1 MELKKQ
7 QQVET
12 LGEIAPCLFSMSD
25 RSYEVYGRDMEIQSA
40 LEVLA
45 RKQKA
50 NPILVGL
57 PGVGK
62 TSIVEGIVKRIHEG
76 SVPDVLMG
84 REVFTIDLAL
94 LGTDILQMKN
104 AIDHVID
111 QNGILFIDEIHTV
124 IGAGKTHGGL
134 DFAQVLKPHLTNG
147 LLTCIGATTYDEY
160 KKYFGEDGAFAR
172 RFSKIDVKEPTIEQ
186 AISLLKKSRESY
198 EKFHKVEITDEAIE
212 SAVKLSKHFDKQLP
226 DIAFDLIDE
235 ACTAVSWSSKR
246 YLDALDSLEKAKH
259 ECMWEEVSRI
269 TYGVLPNIDSNYTV
283 TKDAIEKVISKK
295 TGIPV
300 HRLSKTDKEKLLELE
315 SYLSNRVIGQDHI
328 LEKVSDHIRAS
339 RTGVK
344 RGNCSFLFL
353 GSSGVGKTEMA
364 KALNEALFDSDDII
378 RFDMSEYQQKNDVT
392 KLIGAP
398 AGYVGYDNGGLLTES
413 VKQRPYSVILFDE
426 IEKAHPDIFD
436 TMLQVLD
443 EGFLSDNKGVRVN
456 FKNTVIIMTSNLAE
470 SNLENFFRKEF
481 LNRIDDI
488 LTFNSLNKNHVAK
501 IAQFKLN
508 KLVATL
514 EEEKKLNV
522 EISTMLIDKIVD
534 RADVASYGARD
545 VDRIIHQLVD
555 VPLSK
560 RLLKEEFK
568 LGQLIVLS

>member
-134 DFAQVLKPHLTNG
+134 DFAQVLKPNLTNG

-246 YLDALDSLEKAKH
+246 YLDALDSLEKAKS

>member
-246 YLDALDSLEKAKH
+246 YLDALDSLEKAKS